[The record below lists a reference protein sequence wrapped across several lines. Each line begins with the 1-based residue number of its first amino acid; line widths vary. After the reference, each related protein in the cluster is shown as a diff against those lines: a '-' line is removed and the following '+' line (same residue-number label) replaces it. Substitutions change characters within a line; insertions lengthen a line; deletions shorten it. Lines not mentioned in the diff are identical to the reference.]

1 MLGYLKGKQSMKVS
15 CVVAMSV
22 FALGVGTGQVWA
34 AGQVAQVSLPEGAV
48 VGWVNVPEIAAV
60 SASGQELAGQVQTLN
75 EEKISEINAMNT
87 ELQASQ
93 EKLEQGASVLS
104 ETAAAQLQR
113 DIGRLQIDIQR
124 ASEDAQVE
132 VQTLTEELQID
143 FQDSLIPIIGE
154 IAAEKQLHL
163 VLSVTDSG
171 LVWTLPGLNI
181 TADVIARFDAA
192 YAASGSDDQP

>member
-15 CVVAMSV
+15 CDVAMSV

-60 SASGQELAGQVQTLN
+60 SASGQELAGQVQPLN

-124 ASEDAQVE
+124 ATEDAQVE

-163 VLSVTDSG
+163 VFSVTDSG
-171 LVWTLPGLNI
+171 VVWTLPGLNI

>member
-34 AGQVAQVSLPEGAV
+34 AGQEAQVSLPEGAV

-124 ASEDAQVE
+124 ATEDAQVE

-143 FQDSLIPIIGE
+143 FQDSLMPIIGE

>member
-15 CVVAMSV
+15 CVVVMSV
-22 FALGVGTGQVWA
+22 FALGLGTGQVWA
-34 AGQVAQVSLPEGAV
+34 TGQEAQVSLPEGAV
-48 VGWVNVPEIAAV
+48 IGWVNVPEIAAV

-124 ASEDAQVE
+124 ATEDAQVE

-163 VLSVTDSG
+163 VFSVTDSG
-171 LVWTLPGLNI
+171 VVWTLPGLNI

-192 YAASGSDDQP
+192 HAASGGDDQP

>member
-48 VGWVNVPEIAAV
+48 VAWVNVPEIAAV

-75 EEKISEINAMNT
+75 EEKVSEINAMNT

-124 ASEDAQVE
+124 ATEDAQVE

-163 VLSVTDSG
+163 VFSVTDSG
-171 LVWTLPGLNI
+171 VVWTLPGLNI
-181 TADVIARFDAA
+181 TAAVIARFDAA

>member
-15 CVVAMSV
+15 CVVVMSV
-22 FALGVGTGQVWA
+22 FALGLGTGQVWA
-34 AGQVAQVSLPEGAV
+34 TGQEAQVSLPEGAV
-48 VGWVNVPEIAAV
+48 IGWVNVPEIAAV

-93 EKLEQGASVLS
+93 ERLEQGASVLS

-124 ASEDAQVE
+124 ATEDAQVE

-163 VLSVTDSG
+163 VFSVTDSG
-171 LVWTLPGLNI
+171 VVWTLPGLNI

-192 YAASGSDDQP
+192 HAASGGDDQP

>member
-34 AGQVAQVSLPEGAV
+34 AGQEAQVSLPEGAV

-60 SASGQELAGQVQTLN
+60 SASGQELAGQVQALN

-124 ASEDAQVE
+124 ATEDAQVE

-143 FQDSLIPIIGE
+143 FQDSLMPIIGE

>member
-15 CVVAMSV
+15 CVVVMSV
-22 FALGVGTGQVWA
+22 FALGLGTGQVWA
-34 AGQVAQVSLPEGAV
+34 TGQEAQVSLPEGAV
-48 VGWVNVPEIAAV
+48 IGWVNVPEIAAV

-124 ASEDAQVE
+124 ATEDAQVE

-163 VLSVTDSG
+163 VFSVTDSG
-171 LVWTLPGLNI
+171 VVWTLPGLNI

>member
-34 AGQVAQVSLPEGAV
+34 AGQEAQVSLPEGAV

-60 SASGQELAGQVQTLN
+60 SASGQELAGQVQALN

-124 ASEDAQVE
+124 ATEDAQVE
-132 VQTLTEELQID
+132 VTTLTEELQID

-163 VLSVTDSG
+163 VFSVTDSG
-171 LVWTLPGLNI
+171 VVWTLPGLNI
-181 TADVIARFDAA
+181 TADVIARFDAVH
-192 YAASGSDDQP
+192 AASGSDDQP

>member
-15 CVVAMSV
+15 CDVAMSV

-48 VGWVNVPEIAAV
+48 VAWVNVPEIAAV

-124 ASEDAQVE
+124 ATEDAQVE

-163 VLSVTDSG
+163 VFSVTDSG
-171 LVWTLPGLNI
+171 VVWTLPGLNI

>member
-15 CVVAMSV
+15 CVVVMSV
-22 FALGVGTGQVWA
+22 FALGLGTGQVWA
-34 AGQVAQVSLPEGAV
+34 TGQEAQVSLPEGAV
-48 VGWVNVPEIAAV
+48 IGWVNVPEIAAV

-93 EKLEQGASVLS
+93 EKLEQGGTVMS

-124 ASEDAQVE
+124 ATEDAQVE

-163 VLSVTDSG
+163 VFSVTDSG
-171 LVWTLPGLNI
+171 VVWTLPGLNI

-192 YAASGSDDQP
+192 HAASGGDDQP

>member
-48 VGWVNVPEIAAV
+48 VAWVNVPEIAAV
-60 SASGQELAGQVQTLN
+60 SASGQELAGQVQALN

-93 EKLEQGASVLS
+93 EKLEQGGTVMS

-124 ASEDAQVE
+124 ATEDAQVE

-143 FQDSLIPIIGE
+143 FQDSLMPIIGE

-181 TADVIARFDAA
+181 TADVIARFDAVHS
-192 YAASGSDDQP
+192 ASGGDDQP

>member
-48 VGWVNVPEIAAV
+48 VAWVNVPEIAAV

-124 ASEDAQVE
+124 ATEDAQVE

-143 FQDSLIPIIGE
+143 FQDSLMPIIGE

>member
-22 FALGVGTGQVWA
+22 FALCVGTGQVWA

-48 VGWVNVPEIAAV
+48 IGWVNVPEIAAV

-113 DIGRLQIDIQR
+113 DIGRLQVDIQR
-124 ASEDAQVE
+124 ATEDAQVE
-132 VQTLTEELQID
+132 IQALTEELQID
-143 FQDSLIPIIGE
+143 FQNSVYPIIE
-154 IAAEKQLHL
+154 EVATEKQLHI
-163 VLSVTDSG
+163 VLSVTDAG
-171 LVWTLPGLNI
+171 VIWTAPGLNI
-181 TADVIARFDAA
+181 TADVITRFDAA
-192 YAASGSDDQP
+192 HSASGGDDQP

>member
-48 VGWVNVPEIAAV
+48 VAWVNVPEIAAV
-60 SASGQELAGQVQTLN
+60 SVSGQELAGQVQALN

-124 ASEDAQVE
+124 ATEDAQVE

-143 FQDSLIPIIGE
+143 FQDSLMPIIGE

>member
-22 FALGVGTGQVWA
+22 FALGVGAGQVWA

-93 EKLEQGASVLS
+93 EKLEQGGTVMS

-124 ASEDAQVE
+124 ATEDAQVE
-132 VQTLTEELQID
+132 VTTLTEELQID
-143 FQDSLIPIIGE
+143 FQDSLMPIIGE

>member
-15 CVVAMSV
+15 CVVVMSV
-22 FALGVGTGQVWA
+22 FALGLGTGQVWA
-34 AGQVAQVSLPEGAV
+34 TGQEAQVSLPEGAV
-48 VGWVNVPEIAAV
+48 IGWVNVPEIAAV

-124 ASEDAQVE
+124 ATEDAQVE

-143 FQDSLIPIIGE
+143 FQDSLMPIIGE

-181 TADVIARFDAA
+181 TSDVIARFDAA
-192 YAASGSDDQP
+192 HAASGGDDQP

>member
-34 AGQVAQVSLPEGAV
+34 AGQEAQVSLPEGAV
-48 VGWVNVPEIAAV
+48 VAWVNVPEIAAV
-60 SASGQELAGQVQTLN
+60 SASGQELAGQVQALN

-93 EKLEQGASVLS
+93 EKLEQGGTVMS

-113 DIGRLQIDIQR
+113 EIGRLQIEIQR
-124 ASEDAQVE
+124 GRPSRSAN
-132 VQTLTEELQID
+132 
-143 FQDSLIPIIGE
+143 PNRR
-154 IAAEKQLHL
+154 IA
-163 VLSVTDSG
+163 D
-171 LVWTLPGLNI
+171 
-181 TADVIARFDAA
+181 RF
-192 YAASGSDDQP
+192 SR

>member
-15 CVVAMSV
+15 CVVVMSV
-22 FALGVGTGQVWA
+22 FALGLGTGQVWA
-34 AGQVAQVSLPEGAV
+34 TGQEAQVSLPEGAV
-48 VGWVNVPEIAAV
+48 IGWVNVPEIAAV

-104 ETAAAQLQR
+104 ETAAGQLQR

-124 ASEDAQVE
+124 ATEDAQVE

-163 VLSVTDSG
+163 VFSVTDSG
-171 LVWTLPGLNI
+171 VVWTLPGLNI

-192 YAASGSDDQP
+192 HAASGGDDQP

>member
-22 FALGVGTGQVWA
+22 FALGVGTGPVWA
-34 AGQVAQVSLPEGAV
+34 VGQAALPEGAV
-48 VGWVNVPEIAAV
+48 VGWLNYQQLFVE
-60 SASGQELAGQVQTLN
+60 SLRGQELAEQVQAL
-75 EEKISEINAMNT
+75 EQEKVVEINAMNA
-87 ELQASQ
+87 ELQATQ
-93 EKLEQGASVLS
+93 EKLEQGASVMS

-124 ASEDAQVE
+124 ATEDAQVE

-163 VLSVTDSG
+163 VFSVTDSG
-171 LVWTLPGLNI
+171 VVFALPGLNI
-181 TADVIARFDAA
+181 TADVIARFDAVH
-192 YAASGSDDQP
+192 AASGSDDQP

>member
-48 VGWVNVPEIAAV
+48 VAWVNVPEIAAV

-124 ASEDAQVE
+124 ATEDAQVE

-163 VLSVTDSG
+163 VFSVTDSG
-171 LVWTLPGLNI
+171 VVWTLPGLNI

>member
-34 AGQVAQVSLPEGAV
+34 AGQEAQVSLPEGAV
-48 VGWVNVPEIAAV
+48 IGWVNVPEIAAV

-124 ASEDAQVE
+124 ATEDAQVE

-143 FQDSLIPIIGE
+143 FQDSLMPIIGE

>member
-48 VGWVNVPEIAAV
+48 VAWVNVPEIAAV

-143 FQDSLIPIIGE
+143 FQDSLMPIIGE

-171 LVWTLPGLNI
+171 MVWTLPGLNI

>member
-15 CVVAMSV
+15 CVVVMSV
-22 FALGVGTGQVWA
+22 FALGLGTGQVWA
-34 AGQVAQVSLPEGAV
+34 TGQEAQVSLPEGAV

-124 ASEDAQVE
+124 ATEDAQVE

-163 VLSVTDSG
+163 VFSVTDSG
-171 LVWTLPGLNI
+171 VVWTLPGLNI

-192 YAASGSDDQP
+192 HAASGGDAQP

>member
-48 VGWVNVPEIAAV
+48 VAWVNVPEIAAV
-60 SASGQELAGQVQTLN
+60 SASGQELAGQVQALN

-93 EKLEQGASVLS
+93 EKLEQGASVMS

-113 DIGRLQIDIQR
+113 DVGRLQIDIQR

-132 VQTLTEELQID
+132 IQALTEELQID
-143 FQDSLIPIIGE
+143 FQDSVAPFIE
-154 IAAEKQLHL
+154 DVAAEKQLHL
-163 VLSVTDSG
+163 ILGINSG
-171 LVWTLPGLNI
+171 ALVWSLPELNI
-181 TADVIARFDAA
+181 TADVIAQFDAA
-192 YAASGSDDQP
+192 HAASGSDDQP

>member
-22 FALGVGTGQVWA
+22 FALGVGPGQVWA

-48 VGWVNVPEIAAV
+48 VAWVNVPEIAAV
-60 SASGQELAGQVQTLN
+60 SASGQELAGQVQALN

-163 VLSVTDSG
+163 VFSVTDSG
-171 LVWTLPGLNI
+171 VVWTLPGLNI